1 LSLKQ
6 THGRESSHA
15 TLFLCRYT
23 LACFENARRGGLSR
37 FVADVRDDQYIAS
50 PQRGKAYVDM
60 IDDERWMQSA
70 IREAEQAYKRKEVPI
85 GAVIV
90 YEGKIVGRGYNQIE
104 TLQDP
109 TAHAEIIAITAA
121 SSSLGTRRLENCV
134 MYVTLEPCTMCAGA
148 IVLARISRLVYGAP
162 DPKAG
167 SCGSLYDI
175 CKDAR
180 LNHQVE
186 TVQGILEPRC
196 SALLK
201 EFFKEV
207 RSNGMGKP
215 GTN

>member
-1 LSLKQ
+1 
-6 THGRESSHA
+6 
-15 TLFLCRYT
+15 
-23 LACFENARRGGLSR
+23 
-37 FVADVRDDQYIAS
+37 
-50 PQRGKAYVDM
+50 M
-60 IDDERWMQSA
+60 INDERWMESA
-70 IREAEQAYKRKEVPI
+70 IREAEQAYRRKEVPI

-90 YEGKIVGRGYNQIE
+90 HEEKIIGRGYNQIE

-121 SSSLGTRRLENCV
+121 SSSLGSRRLENCV

-167 SCGSLYDI
+167 SCGSLYHI
-175 CKDAR
+175 CADAR

-186 TVQGILEPRC
+186 TVQGILEARC

-207 RSNGMGKP
+207 RSTGLGKP
-215 GTN
+215 GSN